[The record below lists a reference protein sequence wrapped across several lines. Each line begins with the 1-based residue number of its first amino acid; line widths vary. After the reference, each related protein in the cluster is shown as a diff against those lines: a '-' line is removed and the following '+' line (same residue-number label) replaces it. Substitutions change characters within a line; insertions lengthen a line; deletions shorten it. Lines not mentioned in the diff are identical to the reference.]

1 MSSIS
6 EHVSQWASGGDVSDC
21 AMGGPLPP
29 TDGAEPTLMIV
40 QASLSCEDKVGAVE
54 ASRNYKGAV
63 FYGLEPV
70 AWCCLLGEEIPSF
83 RAWGSAM
90 FPGAQV
96 VTVPN
101 PVPSINCPPPNP
113 KLTAREQIR
122 NALKEL
128 AKTWLAQPAPAK
140 PAA

>member
-1 MSSIS
+1 MASTS

-21 AMGGPLPP
+21 ALGGPLPP
-29 TDGAEPTLMIV
+29 IDGAVPTLMIV
-40 QASLSCEDKVGAVE
+40 QASIRCEDKASAE

-83 RAWGSAM
+83 RAWGSTM
-90 FPGAQV
+90 FPGAPV
-96 VTVPN
+96 VTVPG

-122 NALKEL
+122 SALRDL
-128 AKTWLAQPAPAK
+128 ARTWLAQPAA
-140 PAA
+140 